1 MSIFTGHAYDMFIN
15 DKRVKNALVLYKDG
29 IKREFSIFN
38 KTDIINHF
46 INVDR
51 EECFDEVLSG
61 FCDYIG
67 NKYLKASF
75 SKVFDE
81 DSDFDILAIAE
92 VSEEYKNEIHEDDNP
107 LKFTSFLITELG
119 ECRSYP
125 DTVALNIICSNGVLG
140 SSLLLAAYLYMIKG
154 SEYEH
159 EGLLDLA
166 NGFKNTSGLC
176 AYGKFGFKPNMI
188 RQRRCTNNNNLCMV
202 VDIDKVFRTYDDIL
216 NVFAEFPS
224 KNGKTVPSFQIP
236 TDPLCNEFNPKKNN
250 PNKYIIPNRYI
261 HNDDLR
267 KYNLYHENP
276 MRMVHPLYIT
286 QRKIAHQSQIRHV
299 MKSHRDDYPDTP
311 IKENDE
317 ELNKTKQLYKSQI
330 KDVYKKADEIR
341 RSYIG
346 SIPEEEQEV
355 GTKKKRRILR
365 NESISNVHRP
375 NKFAAMTDGKI
386 PVPIMKKRRTRKKK

>member
-1 MSIFTGHAYDMFIN
+1 MSIFSGHAYDMFIN
-15 DKRVKNALVLYKDG
+15 DERVINALVLYKGG

-51 EECFDEVLSG
+51 KEYFDEVLSEL
-61 FCDYIG
+61 CDYIG
-67 NKYLKASF
+67 NEYLKTSF
-75 SKVFDE
+75 SKVFND

-92 VSEEYKNEIHEDDNP
+92 VSEEYKNEIHDDDDP
-107 LKFTSFLITELG
+107 LKFTSFLITQLG

-166 NGFKNTSGLC
+166 NGYKNTSGLC

-224 KNGKTVPSFQIP
+224 KDGKPVPSFEI
-236 TDPLCNEFNPKKNN
+236 TKHPLCNEYNPKKNN
-250 PNKYIIPNRYI
+250 PNKNIIPKRYLTDNEFDRLDQYDHVI
-261 HNDDLR
+261 
-267 KYNLYHENP
+267 
-276 MRMVHPLYIT
+276 HPLYVT
-286 QRKIAHQSQIRHV
+286 QRDLAGESQSIHLMDSKRRVSNSKID
-299 MKSHRDDYPDTP
+299 K
-311 IKENDE
+311 
-317 ELNKTKQLYKSQI
+317 LKQAYKSQI
-330 KDVYKKADEIR
+330 QDEYDKVNQNK
-341 RSYIG
+341 RSHTD
-346 SIPEEEQEV
+346 SIQEGEEEEE
-355 GTKKKRRILR
+355 GNKRKRGGR
-365 NESISNVHRP
+365 KNKSISNVRRL
-375 NKFAAMTDGKI
+375 NKFAATTLGKKRVRKI
-386 PVPIMKKRRTRKKK
+386 KKRRTRRAH